1 MAVDGTDQNNLEQG
15 IYTKDATRLRKNGH
29 HRRSLS
35 DLSPSQKCG
44 AWISHFQKLFVLF
57 IGADWIYLMLLGFV
71 VAVLSFTVDV
81 FVDLFT
87 EAHRW
92 IYNLADSHVVLQYL
106 AWVTYSLL
114 LMCFAAGFANIV
126 SNKATGSGIPET
138 KTSLRGV
145 MLKEYFTFRTLVSK
159 VISLTCV
166 LGSELPVGKEGPF
179 VHVGSVCAALLCKF
193 MSLFSGIYKVLTNV
207 IILKDS
213 QFVVYLVLVCL
224 EQNKN
229 RNEEMLTVGCAV
241 GISCC
246 FAAPI
251 GGALFSLEVTS
262 MFFLARN
269 YWRGFLSATF
279 GGFIFR
285 LLPVWNRKEETLTAL
300 YATKYRL
307 DFPFD
312 LRELPIFAAMGIVC
326 GFGGAFFVYL
336 YGKIS
341 LFVKK
346 QQAKKSFL
354 MRNCFFYSALV
365 SVLISTLTFP
375 PGFGQFMAG
384 RLTKKDSL
392 ISFFDNRTWSN
403 HGIVADFA
411 NDDYLAAWKHPQV
424 NVFILLSVFIIM
436 KFWMSALSIT
446 LPIPCGSFVPIFV
459 IGAAFGRL
467 VGEGLA
473 TLFPD
478 GFNVDGHIYHIVPGA
493 YAVIGAASLTAG
505 VTHTISTGVI
515 MMEMTGQ
522 ISYTLPILISVILA
536 NMISQSLQP
545 SIYDTA
551 IRIKKLPYLPT
562 LSWGHREKYNI
573 YVEDFMKRDVRY
585 ITLNST
591 YRDIIKI
598 LRSGNLK
605 TLPLVKSAESMLL
618 LGSVERAQLLGLLKQ
633 RMQHNKQNASTMP
646 NRYKMSSEESASAT
660 NAKPLKSALKKPS
673 VDEEE
678 ITSLYDSGLNLKK
691 FFCSRPEIEAMED
704 DSDAEDDTILQEIE
718 EWEEQQLDEQVTF
731 NSCKIDPAPFQL
743 VERTSLH
750 KTHTMFSVLN
760 LDYAYVTSIGRLV
773 GAVSLKELHKA
784 IEGSMLG
791 EGVRLR
797 PVLST
802 FRDRGVRGTRPE
814 TIALHQL
821 LEHPLSSCAHNI

>member
-1 MAVDGTDQNNLEQG
+1 MAVDGTDENNLEQG
-15 IYTKDATRLRKNGH
+15 IYTKDAARLRKNGRR
-29 HRRSLS
+29 RRSLS
-35 DLSPSQKCG
+35 DLSSSQKCG
-44 AWISHFQKLFVLF
+44 AWASHFQRLFVSF
-57 IGADWIYLMLLGFV
+57 IGADWIYLMLLGFIM
-71 VAVLSFTVDV
+71 AVLSFTVDI

-87 EAHRW
+87 EAHSW

-106 AWVTYSLL
+106 AWVTYSLF
-114 LMCFAAGFANIV
+114 LMCFAAGFANMV
-126 SNKATGSGIPET
+126 SIQATGSGIPET

-145 MLKEYFTFRTLVSK
+145 MLQEYFTFRTLVSK

-179 VHVGSVCAALLCKF
+179 VHVGSVCAALLCRF
-193 MSLFSGIYKVLTNV
+193 MSLFSGIYK
-207 IILKDS
+207 
-213 QFVVYLVLVCL
+213 
-224 EQNKN
+224 NKA

-251 GGALFSLEVTS
+251 GGERTLTD
-262 MFFLARN
+262 

-279 GGFIFR
+279 GAFIFR
-285 LLPVWNRKEETLTAL
+285 LLPVWNRQEETLTAL

-312 LRELPIFAAMGIVC
+312 LYELPIFAAMGIVC

-346 QQAKKSFL
+346 QKAKNSFL
-354 MRNCFFYSALV
+354 MKNCFLYSALV

-375 PGFGQFMAG
+375 PGFGQFMGG

-403 HGIVADFA
+403 HGIVADFD
-411 NDDYLAAWKHPQV
+411 NDDHLAAWKHPQA
-424 NVFILLSVFIIM
+424 NVFIILSVFIIM

-493 YAVIGAASLTAG
+493 YAVIGAAALAAG

-515 MMEMTGQ
+515 MMELTGQ
-522 ISYTLPILISVILA
+522 INYTLPILISVILA
-536 NMISQSLQP
+536 NMVSQSLQP

-551 IRIKKLPYLPT
+551 IRIKKLPYLPM

-591 YRDIIKI
+591 YRDMIKI

-618 LGSVERAQLLGLLKQ
+618 LGSVERVQLLGLLTQ
-633 RMQHNKQNASTMP
+633 RMQHLREDNASTMP
-646 NRYKMSSEESASAT
+646 VRYK
-660 NAKPLKSALKKPS
+660 
-673 VDEEE
+673 VR
-678 ITSLYDSGLNLKK
+678 
-691 FFCSRPEIEAMED
+691 F
-704 DSDAEDDTILQEIE
+704 QIE
-718 EWEEQQLDEQVTF
+718 EWEEQQLVEQVTF
-731 NSCKIDPAPFQL
+731 SSCKIDPAPFQL
-743 VERTSLH
+743 VEHTSLH

-760 LDYAYVTSIGRLV
+760 LDYAYVTSIGRLI
-773 GAVSLKELHKA
+773 GAVSLKELREA
-784 IEGSMLG
+784 IEGCTPAD
-791 EGVRLR
+791 GVRLR

-802 FRDRGVRGTRPE
+802 FRDRGVRGTRTE

-821 LEHPLSSCAHNI
+821 LEHQISR

>member
-1 MAVDGTDQNNLEQG
+1 LIGTFIHSFN
-15 IYTKDATRLRKNGH
+15 
-29 HRRSLS
+29 
-35 DLSPSQKCG
+35 
-44 AWISHFQKLFVLF
+44 LF
-57 IGADWIYLMLLGFV
+57 IKKQIIQIIIFCFNKL
-71 VAVLSFTVDV
+71 
-81 FVDLFT
+81 
-87 EAHRW
+87 
-92 IYNLADSHVVLQYL
+92 NHVVLQYL
-106 AWVTYSLL
+106 AWVTYSLF
-114 LMCFAAGFANIV
+114 LMCFAAGFANMV
-126 SNKATGSGIPET
+126 SIQATGSGIPET

-145 MLKEYFTFRTLVSK
+145 MLQEYFTFRTLVSK

-179 VHVGSVCAALLCKF
+179 VHVGSVCAALLCRF
-193 MSLFSGIYKVLTNV
+193 MSLFSGIYK
-207 IILKDS
+207 
-213 QFVVYLVLVCL
+213 
-224 EQNKN
+224 NKA

-251 GGALFSLEVTS
+251 GGERTLTD
-262 MFFLARN
+262 

-279 GGFIFR
+279 GAFIFR
-285 LLPVWNRKEETLTAL
+285 LLPVWNRQEETLTAL

-312 LRELPIFAAMGIVC
+312 LYELPIFAAMGIVC

-346 QQAKKSFL
+346 QKAKNSFL
-354 MRNCFFYSALV
+354 MKNCFLYSALV

-375 PGFGQFMAG
+375 PGFGQFMGG

-403 HGIVADFA
+403 HGIVADFD
-411 NDDYLAAWKHPQV
+411 NDDHLAAWKHPQA
-424 NVFILLSVFIIM
+424 NVFIILSVFIIM
-436 KFWMSALSIT
+436 KVNRHTDTQF
-446 LPIPCGSFVPIFV
+446 C
-459 IGAAFGRL
+459 
-467 VGEGLA
+467 LA

-493 YAVIGAASLTAG
+493 YAVIGAAALAAG

-515 MMEMTGQ
+515 MMELTGQ
-522 ISYTLPILISVILA
+522 INYTLPILISVILA
-536 NMISQSLQP
+536 NMVSQSLQP

-551 IRIKKLPYLPT
+551 IRIKKLPYLPM

-591 YRDIIKI
+591 YRDMIKI

-605 TLPLVKSAESMLL
+605 TLPLVKSAGTNTHIHTQYTLISHLL
-618 LGSVERAQLLGLLKQ
+618 
-633 RMQHNKQNASTMP
+633 
-646 NRYKMSSEESASAT
+646 Y
-660 NAKPLKSALKKPS
+660 
-673 VDEEE
+673 
-678 ITSLYDSGLNLKK
+678 
-691 FFCSRPEIEAMED
+691 
-704 DSDAEDDTILQEIE
+704 
-718 EWEEQQLDEQVTF
+718 
-731 NSCKIDPAPFQL
+731 SCKIDPAPFQL
-743 VERTSLH
+743 VEHTSLH

-760 LDYAYVTSIGRLV
+760 LDYAYVTSIGRLI
-773 GAVSLKELHKA
+773 GAVSLKELREA
-784 IEGSMLG
+784 IEGCTPAD
-791 EGVRLR
+791 GVRLR

-802 FRDRGVRGTRPE
+802 FRDRGVRGTRTE

-821 LEHPLSSCAHNI
+821 LEHQISRSGLKRGVLYTDCSLNAMGIKRSSPSLVG

>member
-1 MAVDGTDQNNLEQG
+1 MILGFIMAV
-15 IYTKDATRLRKNGH
+15 
-29 HRRSLS
+29 
-35 DLSPSQKCG
+35 
-44 AWISHFQKLFVLF
+44 F
-57 IGADWIYLMLLGFV
+57 
-71 VAVLSFTVDV
+71 SFAMDI

-92 IYNLADSHVVLQYL
+92 IYDLADSHVILQYL
-106 AWVTYSLL
+106 AWVAYSMF

-126 SNKATGSGIPET
+126 SIQAAGSGIPET

-145 MLKEYFTFRTLVSK
+145 MLQEYFTFKTLVSK
-159 VISLTCV
+159 FISLTCV

-179 VHVGSVCAALLCKF
+179 VHVGSVCAALLSKF
-193 MSLFSGIYKVLTNV
+193 MSHFSSIYK
-207 IILKDS
+207 
-213 QFVVYLVLVCL
+213 
-224 EQNKN
+224 NKA

-241 GISCC
+241 GIGCC

-262 MFFLARN
+262 MFFVARN

-279 GGFIFR
+279 GAFIFR
-285 LLPVWNRKEETLTAL
+285 LLPVWNRQEDTLMAL

-312 LRELPIFAAMGIVC
+312 LQELPIFAAMGIVC

-346 QQAKKSFL
+346 QKATNSFL
-354 MRNCFFYSALV
+354 MKNCFLYSALV

-375 PGFGQFMAG
+375 LGFGQFMAG
-384 RLTKKDSL
+384 RLTQRDSL

-403 HGIVADFA
+403 NGIVADFD
-411 NDDYLAAWKHPQV
+411 NDDHLAAWKHPQA
-424 NVFILLSVFIIM
+424 NVFIILSVFVIM

-459 IGAAFGRL
+459 IGAGFGRL
-467 VGEGLA
+467 IGEGLA

-478 GFNVDGHIYHIVPGA
+478 GFNIDGHTYNIVPGA
-493 YAVIGAASLTAG
+493 YAVIGAAALTAG

-515 MMEMTGQ
+515 MMELTGQ

-536 NMISQSLQP
+536 NMVSQSLQP
-545 SIYDTA
+545 SIYDTV

-573 YVEDFMKRDVRY
+573 YVEDFMKREVCY

-618 LGSVERAQLLGLLKQ
+618 LGSVERAQLLALLTQ
-633 RMQHNKQNASTMP
+633 RLQHLQEENASTMP
-646 NRYKMSSEESASAT
+646 VRYKVHFETSAKESASAHLEST
-660 NAKPLKSALKKPS
+660 KPLKSALKPS

-678 ITSLYDSGLNLKK
+678 ITSVYDSGLNLKK
-691 FFCSRPEIEAMED
+691 FFCSRPDIEAMED
-704 DSDAEDDTILQEIE
+704 DPDAGDDTILQEIE
-718 EWEEQQLDEQVTF
+718 EWEEQQLDEQMNF

-743 VERTSLH
+743 VEHTSLH

-773 GAVSLKELHKA
+773 GVVSLKELRKA
-784 IEGSMLG
+784 IEGCMPAD
-791 EGVRLR
+791 GVRLR
-797 PVLST
+797 PVLSN
-802 FRDRGVRGTRPE
+802 FRDRGARGTRTE
-814 TIALHQL
+814 TIELHQL
-821 LEHPLSSCAHNI
+821 LDHQIN

>member
-1 MAVDGTDQNNLEQG
+1 
-15 IYTKDATRLRKNGH
+15 
-29 HRRSLS
+29 
-35 DLSPSQKCG
+35 
-44 AWISHFQKLFVLF
+44 
-57 IGADWIYLMLLGFV
+57 ADWIFLMILGFIM
-71 VAVLSFTVDV
+71 AVFSFTMDI

-87 EAHRW
+87 ETHRW
-92 IYNLADSHVVLQYL
+92 IYDLADSHVVLQYL
-106 AWVTYSLL
+106 AWVAYSLF

-126 SNKATGSGIPET
+126 SVQAAGSGIPET

-145 MLKEYFTFRTLVSK
+145 MLQEYFTFKTLVSK

-193 MSLFSGIYKVLTNV
+193 MSLFSGIYK
-207 IILKDS
+207 
-213 QFVVYLVLVCL
+213 
-224 EQNKN
+224 NKA

-241 GISCC
+241 GIGCC

-262 MFFLARN
+262 MFFVARN

-279 GGFIFR
+279 GSFIFR
-285 LLPVWNRKEETLTAL
+285 LLPVWNRQEETLTAL

-312 LRELPIFAAMGIVC
+312 LQELPIFAAMGIVC

-346 QQAKKSFL
+346 QKATNSFL
-354 MRNCFFYSALV
+354 MKNCFLYSALV

-384 RLTKKDSL
+384 RLTQRDSL

-403 HGIVADFA
+403 HCIVADFDH
-411 NDDYLAAWKHPQV
+411 DDHLAAWKHPQA
-424 NVFILLSVFIIM
+424 NVFVILSAFVIM

-478 GFNVDGHIYHIVPGA
+478 GFNIDGHIYHIVPGA
-493 YAVIGAASLTAG
+493 YAVIGAAALTAG

-515 MMEMTGQ
+515 MMELTGQ
-522 ISYTLPILISVILA
+522 INYALPILISVILA
-536 NMISQSLQP
+536 NMVSQSLQP
-545 SIYDTA
+545 SIYDTV
-551 IRIKKLPYLPT
+551 IRIKKLPYLPM
-562 LSWGHREKYNI
+562 LSWGHREKYDI
-573 YVEDFMKRDVRY
+573 YVEDFMKREVRY

-591 YRDIIKI
+591 YRDVIKI

-618 LGSVERAQLLGLLKQ
+618 LGSVERAQLLGLLMQ
-633 RMQHNKQNASTMP
+633 RLQHLREENASTMP
-646 NRYKMSSEESASAT
+646 VRYKVHFQTSTEESASAST
-660 NAKPLKSALKKPS
+660 TKPLKSALKKPS

-678 ITSLYDSGLNLKK
+678 ITSVYDSGLNLKK
-691 FFCSRPEIEAMED
+691 FFCSRPDIEAMEVRHP
-704 DSDAEDDTILQEIE
+704 AHTNVLQKFTIE
-718 EWEEQQLDEQVTF
+718 EWEEQQMDEQVNF

-773 GAVSLKELHKA
+773 GVVSLKELREA
-784 IEGSMLG
+784 IEGCMPAD
-791 EGVRLR
+791 GVRLR
-797 PVLST
+797 PVMST
-802 FRDRGVRGTRPE
+802 FRDRGVRGTRTE
-814 TIALHQL
+814 TIELHQL
-821 LEHPLSSCAHNI
+821 LEHQIS

>member
-1 MAVDGTDQNNLEQG
+1 LIGTFIHSFN
-15 IYTKDATRLRKNGH
+15 
-29 HRRSLS
+29 
-35 DLSPSQKCG
+35 
-44 AWISHFQKLFVLF
+44 LF
-57 IGADWIYLMLLGFV
+57 IKKQIIQIIIFCFNKLN
-71 VAVLSFTVDV
+71 
-81 FVDLFT
+81 
-87 EAHRW
+87 W

-106 AWVTYSLL
+106 AWVTYSLF
-114 LMCFAAGFANIV
+114 LMCFAAGFANMV
-126 SNKATGSGIPET
+126 SIQATGSGIPET

-145 MLKEYFTFRTLVSK
+145 MLQEYFTFRTLVSK

-179 VHVGSVCAALLCKF
+179 VHVGSVCAALLCRF
-193 MSLFSGIYKVLTNV
+193 MSLFSGIYKVLKNF
-207 IILKDS
+207 II
-213 QFVVYLVLVCL
+213 
-224 EQNKN
+224 NKA

-251 GGALFSLEVTS
+251 GGERTLTD
-262 MFFLARN
+262 

-279 GGFIFR
+279 GAFIFR
-285 LLPVWNRKEETLTAL
+285 LLPVWNRQEETLTAL

-312 LRELPIFAAMGIVC
+312 LYELPIFAAMGIVC

-346 QQAKKSFL
+346 QKAKNSFL
-354 MRNCFFYSALV
+354 MKNCFLYSALV

-375 PGFGQFMAG
+375 PGFGQFMGG

-403 HGIVADFA
+403 HGIVADFD
-411 NDDYLAAWKHPQV
+411 NDDHLAAWKHPQA
-424 NVFILLSVFIIM
+424 NVFIILSVFIIM

-493 YAVIGAASLTAG
+493 YAVIGAAALAAG

-515 MMEMTGQ
+515 MMELTGQ
-522 ISYTLPILISVILA
+522 INYTLPILISVILA
-536 NMISQSLQP
+536 NMVSQSLQP

-551 IRIKKLPYLPT
+551 IRIKKLPYLPM

-591 YRDIIKI
+591 YRDMIKI

-618 LGSVERAQLLGLLKQ
+618 LGSVERVQLLGLLTQ
-633 RMQHNKQNASTMP
+633 RMQHLREDNASTMP
-646 NRYKMSSEESASAT
+646 VRYK
-660 NAKPLKSALKKPS
+660 
-673 VDEEE
+673 VR
-678 ITSLYDSGLNLKK
+678 
-691 FFCSRPEIEAMED
+691 F
-704 DSDAEDDTILQEIE
+704 QIE
-718 EWEEQQLDEQVTF
+718 EWEEQQLVEQVTF
-731 NSCKIDPAPFQL
+731 SSCKIDPAPFQL
-743 VERTSLH
+743 VEHTSLH

-760 LDYAYVTSIGRLV
+760 LDYAYVTSIGRLI
-773 GAVSLKELHKA
+773 GAVSLKELREA
-784 IEGSMLG
+784 IEGCTPAD
-791 EGVRLR
+791 GVRLR

-802 FRDRGVRGTRPE
+802 FRDRGVRGTRTE
-814 TIALHQL
+814 TICLFSFKSLSVPISALI
-821 LEHPLSSCAHNI
+821 PLSSCASNI

>member
-1 MAVDGTDQNNLEQG
+1 MAVDGTDENNLEQG
-15 IYTKDATRLRKNGH
+15 IYTKDAARLGKNGRR
-29 HRRSLS
+29 RRSLS
-35 DLSPSQKCG
+35 DLSSSQKCG
-44 AWISHFQKLFVLF
+44 AWASHFQRLFVSF
-57 IGADWIYLMLLGFV
+57 IGADWIYLMLLGFIM
-71 VAVLSFTVDV
+71 AVLSFTVDI

-87 EAHRW
+87 EAHSW

-106 AWVTYSLL
+106 AWVTYSLF
-114 LMCFAAGFANIV
+114 LMCFAAGFANMV
-126 SNKATGSGIPET
+126 SIQATGSGIPET

-145 MLKEYFTFRTLVSK
+145 MLQEYFTFRTLVSK

-179 VHVGSVCAALLCKF
+179 VHVGSVCAALLCRF
-193 MSLFSGIYKVLTNV
+193 MSLFSGIYK
-207 IILKDS
+207 
-213 QFVVYLVLVCL
+213 
-224 EQNKN
+224 NKA

-262 MFFLARN
+262 MFFVARN

-279 GGFIFR
+279 GAFIFR
-285 LLPVWNRKEETLTAL
+285 LLPVWNRQEETLTAL

-312 LRELPIFAAMGIVC
+312 LYELPIFAAMGIVC

-346 QQAKKSFL
+346 QKAKNSFL
-354 MRNCFFYSALV
+354 MKNCFLYSALV

-375 PGFGQFMAG
+375 PGFGQFMGG

-403 HGIVADFA
+403 HGIVADFD
-411 NDDYLAAWKHPQV
+411 NDDHLAAWKHPQA
-424 NVFILLSVFIIM
+424 NVFIILSVFIIM

-493 YAVIGAASLTAG
+493 YAVIGAAALAAG

-515 MMEMTGQ
+515 MMELTGQ
-522 ISYTLPILISVILA
+522 INYTLPILISVILA
-536 NMISQSLQP
+536 NMVSQSLQP

-551 IRIKKLPYLPT
+551 IRIKKLPYLPM

-618 LGSVERAQLLGLLKQ
+618 LGSVGRVQLLGLLTQ
-633 RMQHNKQNASTMP
+633 RMQHLREDNASTMP
-646 NRYKMSSEESASAT
+646 VRYKVRFQTSTEESASAST
-660 NAKPLKSALKKPS
+660 AKPLKSALKKPP

-678 ITSLYDSGLNLKK
+678 ITSVYDSGLNLKK
-691 FFCSRPEIEAMED
+691 FFCSRPEIKAMED

-718 EWEEQQLDEQVTF
+718 EWEEQQLVEQVTF
-731 NSCKIDPAPFQL
+731 SSCKIDPAPFQL
-743 VERTSLH
+743 VEHTSLH

-773 GAVSLKELHKA
+773 GAVSLKELREA
-784 IEGSMLG
+784 IEDCTPAD
-791 EGVRLR
+791 GVRLR

-802 FRDRGVRGTRPE
+802 FRDRGVRGTTTE

-821 LEHPLSSCAHNI
+821 LEHQISR

>member
-1 MAVDGTDQNNLEQG
+1 LIGTFIHSFN
-15 IYTKDATRLRKNGH
+15 
-29 HRRSLS
+29 
-35 DLSPSQKCG
+35 
-44 AWISHFQKLFVLF
+44 LF
-57 IGADWIYLMLLGFV
+57 IKKQIIQIIIFCFNKLNH
-71 VAVLSFTVDV
+71 VL
-81 FVDLFT
+81 
-87 EAHRW
+87 
-92 IYNLADSHVVLQYL
+92 LQYL
-106 AWVTYSLL
+106 AWVTYSLF
-114 LMCFAAGFANIV
+114 LMCFAAGFANMV
-126 SNKATGSGIPET
+126 SIQATGSGIPET

-145 MLKEYFTFRTLVSK
+145 MLQEYFTFRTLVSK

-179 VHVGSVCAALLCKF
+179 VHVGSVCAALLCRF
-193 MSLFSGIYKVLTNV
+193 MSLFSGIYK
-207 IILKDS
+207 
-213 QFVVYLVLVCL
+213 
-224 EQNKN
+224 NKA

-246 FAAPI
+246 FAAPM

-262 MFFLARN
+262 MFFVARN

-279 GGFIFR
+279 GAFIFR
-285 LLPVWNRKEETLTAL
+285 LLPVWNRQEETLTAL

-312 LRELPIFAAMGIVC
+312 LYELPIFAAMGIVC

-346 QQAKKSFL
+346 QKAKNSFL
-354 MRNCFFYSALV
+354 MKNCFLYSALV

-375 PGFGQFMAG
+375 PGFGQFMGG

-403 HGIVADFA
+403 HGIVADFD
-411 NDDYLAAWKHPQV
+411 NDDHLAAWKHPQA
-424 NVFILLSVFIIM
+424 NIFIILSVFIIM

-493 YAVIGAASLTAG
+493 YAVIGAAALAAG

-515 MMEMTGQ
+515 MMELTGQ
-522 ISYTLPILISVILA
+522 INYTLPILISVILA
-536 NMISQSLQP
+536 NMVSQSLQP

-551 IRIKKLPYLPT
+551 IRIKKLPYLPM

-605 TLPLVKSAESMLL
+605 TLPLVKSAGTNTHIHTQYTLISHLL
-618 LGSVERAQLLGLLKQ
+618 
-633 RMQHNKQNASTMP
+633 
-646 NRYKMSSEESASAT
+646 Y
-660 NAKPLKSALKKPS
+660 
-673 VDEEE
+673 
-678 ITSLYDSGLNLKK
+678 
-691 FFCSRPEIEAMED
+691 
-704 DSDAEDDTILQEIE
+704 
-718 EWEEQQLDEQVTF
+718 
-731 NSCKIDPAPFQL
+731 SCKIDPAPFQL
-743 VERTSLH
+743 VEHTSLH

-773 GAVSLKELHKA
+773 GAVSLKELREA
-784 IEGSMLG
+784 IEGCTPAD
-791 EGVRLR
+791 GVRLR

-802 FRDRGVRGTRPE
+802 FRDRGVQGTMTE

-821 LEHPLSSCAHNI
+821 LEHQISR

>member
-1 MAVDGTDQNNLEQG
+1 
-15 IYTKDATRLRKNGH
+15 R
-29 HRRSLS
+29 RRSLS
-35 DLSPSQKCG
+35 DLTW
-44 AWISHFQKLFVLF
+44 ASHFQRLFVSF
-57 IGADWIYLMLLGFV
+57 IGADWIYLMLLGFIM
-71 VAVLSFTVDV
+71 AVLSFTVDI

-87 EAHRW
+87 EAHSW

-106 AWVTYSLL
+106 AWVTYSLF
-114 LMCFAAGFANIV
+114 LMCFAAGFANMV
-126 SNKATGSGIPET
+126 SIQATGSGIPET

-145 MLKEYFTFRTLVSK
+145 MLQEYFTFRTLVSK

-179 VHVGSVCAALLCKF
+179 VHVGSVCAALLCRF
-193 MSLFSGIYKVLTNV
+193 MSLFSGIYK
-207 IILKDS
+207 
-213 QFVVYLVLVCL
+213 
-224 EQNKN
+224 NKA

-251 GGALFSLEVTS
+251 GGERTCVCVLTD
-262 MFFLARN
+262 

-279 GGFIFR
+279 GAFIFR
-285 LLPVWNRKEETLTAL
+285 LLPVWNRQEETLTAL

-312 LRELPIFAAMGIVC
+312 LYELPIFAAMGIVC

-346 QQAKKSFL
+346 QKAKNSFL
-354 MRNCFFYSALV
+354 MKNCFLYSALV

-375 PGFGQFMAG
+375 PGFGQFMGG

-403 HGIVADFA
+403 HGIVADFD
-411 NDDYLAAWKHPQV
+411 NDDHLAAWKHPQA
-424 NVFILLSVFIIM
+424 NVFIILSVFIIM

-493 YAVIGAASLTAG
+493 YAVIGAAALAAG

-515 MMEMTGQ
+515 MMELTGQ
-522 ISYTLPILISVILA
+522 INYTLPILISVILA
-536 NMISQSLQP
+536 NMVSQSLQP

-551 IRIKKLPYLPT
+551 ILSSSLHFIFSFHFT
-562 LSWGHREKYNI
+562 LY
-573 YVEDFMKRDVRY
+573 VRY

-591 YRDIIKI
+591 YRDMIKI

-618 LGSVERAQLLGLLKQ
+618 LGSVERVQLLGLLTQ
-633 RMQHNKQNASTMP
+633 RMQHLREDNASTMP
-646 NRYKMSSEESASAT
+646 VRYKVRFQTSTEESASAST
-660 NAKPLKSALKKPS
+660 AKPLKSALKKPP

-678 ITSLYDSGLNLKK
+678 ITSVYDSGLNLKK
-691 FFCSRPEIEAMED
+691 FFCSRPEIEAMEVRHP
-704 DSDAEDDTILQEIE
+704 THTNVLQKFT
-718 EWEEQQLDEQVTF
+718 EWEEQQLVEQVTF
-731 NSCKIDPAPFQL
+731 SSCKIDPAPFQL
-743 VERTSLH
+743 VEHTSLH

-760 LDYAYVTSIGRLV
+760 LDYAYVTSIGRLI
-773 GAVSLKELHKA
+773 GAVSLKELREA
-784 IEGSMLG
+784 IEGCTPAD
-791 EGVRLR
+791 GVRLR

-802 FRDRGVRGTRPE
+802 FRDRGVRGTRTE

-821 LEHPLSSCAHNI
+821 LEHQISR

>member
-1 MAVDGTDQNNLEQG
+1 
-15 IYTKDATRLRKNGH
+15 
-29 HRRSLS
+29 
-35 DLSPSQKCG
+35 
-44 AWISHFQKLFVLF
+44 VLT
-57 IGADWIYLMLLGFV
+57 LLCV
-71 VAVLSFTVDV
+71 ITYV
-81 FVDLFT
+81 FV
-87 EAHRW
+87 
-92 IYNLADSHVVLQYL
+92 
-106 AWVTYSLL
+106 
-114 LMCFAAGFANIV
+114 CV
-126 SNKATGSGIPET
+126 S
-138 KTSLRGV
+138 
-145 MLKEYFTFRTLVSK
+145 
-159 VISLTCV
+159 
-166 LGSELPVGKEGPF
+166 
-179 VHVGSVCAALLCKF
+179 
-193 MSLFSGIYKVLTNV
+193 
-207 IILKDS
+207 
-213 QFVVYLVLVCL
+213 
-224 EQNKN
+224 
-229 RNEEMLTVGCAV
+229 
-241 GISCC
+241 
-246 FAAPI
+246 
-251 GGALFSLEVTS
+251 GALFSLEVTS
-262 MFFLARN
+262 MFFVARN

-279 GGFIFR
+279 GAFIFR
-285 LLPVWNRKEETLTAL
+285 LLPVWNRQEETLTAL

-312 LRELPIFAAMGIVC
+312 LYELPIFAAMGIVC

-346 QQAKKSFL
+346 QKVIIESAVYIVKS
-354 MRNCFFYSALV
+354 
-365 SVLISTLTFP
+365 
-375 PGFGQFMAG
+375 FGQFMGG

-403 HGIVADFA
+403 HGIVADFD
-411 NDDYLAAWKHPQV
+411 NDDHLAAWKHPQA
-424 NVFILLSVFIIM
+424 NVFIILSVFIIM

-493 YAVIGAASLTAG
+493 YAVIGAAALAAG

-515 MMEMTGQ
+515 MMELTGQ
-522 ISYTLPILISVILA
+522 INYTLPILISVILA
-536 NMISQSLQP
+536 NMVSQSLQP

-551 IRIKKLPYLPT
+551 IRIKKLPYLPM

-618 LGSVERAQLLGLLKQ
+618 LGSVERVQLLGLLTQ
-633 RMQHNKQNASTMP
+633 RMQHLREDNASTMP
-646 NRYKMSSEESASAT
+646 
-660 NAKPLKSALKKPS
+660 
-673 VDEEE
+673 
-678 ITSLYDSGLNLKK
+678 
-691 FFCSRPEIEAMED
+691 
-704 DSDAEDDTILQEIE
+704 IE
-718 EWEEQQLDEQVTF
+718 EWEEQQLDKQVTF
-731 NSCKIDPAPFQL
+731 SRCKIDPAPFQL
-743 VERTSLH
+743 VEHTSLH

-773 GAVSLKELHKA
+773 GAVSLKELREA
-784 IEGSMLG
+784 IEDCTPAD
-791 EGVRLR
+791 GVRLR

-802 FRDRGVRGTRPE
+802 FRDRGVRGTTTE

-821 LEHPLSSCAHNI
+821 LERQISR

>member
-1 MAVDGTDQNNLEQG
+1 MTL
-15 IYTKDATRLRKNGH
+15 KH
-29 HRRSLS
+29 
-35 DLSPSQKCG
+35 
-44 AWISHFQKLFVLF
+44 
-57 IGADWIYLMLLGFV
+57 IYLLYFHYCNHKI
-71 VAVLSFTVDV
+71 SFS
-81 FVDLFT
+81 FL
-87 EAHRW
+87 W

-106 AWVTYSLL
+106 AWVTYSLF
-114 LMCFAAGFANIV
+114 LMCFAAGFANMV
-126 SNKATGSGIPET
+126 SIQATGSGIPET

-145 MLKEYFTFRTLVSK
+145 MLQEYFTFRTLVSK

-179 VHVGSVCAALLCKF
+179 VHVGSVCAALLCRF
-193 MSLFSGIYKVLTNV
+193 MSLFSGIYK
-207 IILKDS
+207 
-213 QFVVYLVLVCL
+213 
-224 EQNKN
+224 NKA

-251 GGALFSLEVTS
+251 GGERTLTD
-262 MFFLARN
+262 

-279 GGFIFR
+279 GAFIFR
-285 LLPVWNRKEETLTAL
+285 LLPVWNRQEETLTAL

-312 LRELPIFAAMGIVC
+312 LYELPIFAAMGIVC

-346 QQAKKSFL
+346 QKAKNSFL
-354 MRNCFFYSALV
+354 MKNCFLYSALV

-375 PGFGQFMAG
+375 PGFGQFMGG

-403 HGIVADFA
+403 HGIVADFD
-411 NDDYLAAWKHPQV
+411 NDDHLAAWKHPQA
-424 NVFILLSVFIIM
+424 NVFIILSVFIIM

-493 YAVIGAASLTAG
+493 YAVIGAAALAAG

-515 MMEMTGQ
+515 MMELTGQ
-522 ISYTLPILISVILA
+522 INYTLPILISVILA
-536 NMISQSLQP
+536 NMVSQSLQP

-551 IRIKKLPYLPT
+551 IRIKKLPYLPM

-591 YRDIIKI
+591 YRDMIKI

-605 TLPLVKSAESMLL
+605 TLPLVKSAGTNTHIHTQYTLISHLL
-618 LGSVERAQLLGLLKQ
+618 
-633 RMQHNKQNASTMP
+633 
-646 NRYKMSSEESASAT
+646 Y
-660 NAKPLKSALKKPS
+660 
-673 VDEEE
+673 
-678 ITSLYDSGLNLKK
+678 
-691 FFCSRPEIEAMED
+691 
-704 DSDAEDDTILQEIE
+704 
-718 EWEEQQLDEQVTF
+718 
-731 NSCKIDPAPFQL
+731 SCKIDPAPFQL
-743 VERTSLH
+743 VEHTSLH

-760 LDYAYVTSIGRLV
+760 LDYAYVTSIGRLI
-773 GAVSLKELHKA
+773 GAVSLKELREA
-784 IEGSMLG
+784 IEGCTPAD
-791 EGVRLR
+791 GVRLR

-802 FRDRGVRGTRPE
+802 FRDRGVRGTRTE

-821 LEHPLSSCAHNI
+821 LEHQISR